1 MWFPRYGTAV
11 NGLRKYYN
19 KWGKRRQQ
27 VIFEI
32 RNQSSNYVSRIFA
45 IETKDLL
52 DLIKMSFIG
61 AQKVITNE

>member
-52 DLIKMSFIG
+52 EIKMSFIG